1 MSHILDD
8 QYSRSDIKVFATA
21 GGEERQQ
28 FGWCADVLLD
38 IVDIDRNEGLIR
50 LHTSLPDGCERL
62 RIVMRNREM
71 HPSPVM
77 FHHLLVRPEGM
88 HVPFVDGQHYI
99 DNIPLKDEIIRIKER
114 WL

>member
-1 MSHILDD
+1 M
-8 QYSRSDIKVFATA
+8 
-21 GGEERQQ
+21 
-28 FGWCADVLLD
+28 LLD

-71 HPSPVM
+71 RPSPVM

-88 HVPFVDGQHYI
+88 HVPFFDGQRYI
-99 DNIPLKDEIIRIKER
+99 DNIPLKDEIIRIKEH
-114 WL
+114 